1 MEGSQGGTG
10 GAGGAGGPPGQEDG
24 WRTSGG
30 GRRWG
35 GAGTGLS
42 QGQGWRTER
51 DGGFGRSKYGGERW
65 RRDEEGRGGLGGRG
79 GFSRQRSRN
88 EDHLPEWATD
98 TAAEG
103 GTFDMEGK
111 FRSEQQKNGLS
122 RGEDWGGSDQQRW
135 EDEEVDPEDTVAGR
149 EGGGAGPG
157 KHRLANN
164 GTCEREKEEEAAADC
179 STPSSWDTSGPPSDK
194 LEVVEDIKN
203 AVKQDNANHLET
215 LAGNL
220 VASLVDE
227 DEPLPDLSSKEQP
240 LVKPEQPPVVPSPPQ
255 AQPGFS
261 WSYLDPQGQVQGPF
275 QSEEMFEWYS
285 AGYFPPDL
293 MLRRSCDQRF
303 VSLTELMK
311 LYSRVPFT
319 PGPSPPPL
327 TDTQEEERLKQQ
339 QLQQQ
344 LIQQQLMMQQ
354 QMMAQQQQ
362 QQQQQHHQ
370 QQHHQQ
376 QQHHHHQ
383 QQQQQQHQQHHHQQQ
398 QMMGLPS
405 QHHNSEM
412 SKLFGGGPGQHQGLG
427 SLGLA
432 DMSRGFPD
440 PRLNMLAPSLSEPGP
455 DPLKQLLARSQAG
468 TAMPGL
474 GRSHPASHPQTDSR
488 DSISSIFGMSRGPPP
503 PPSSVTEPHINIP
516 FSQPAANNHNQ
527 PQANFDPIQ
536 SLLAQLH
543 GTSSQPPS
551 PQQSIWDLPPD
562 QDNNKQL
569 ADKPLTSI
577 WNPAEPP
584 ATSVHHHQPESAL
597 ELGGNKESHEPT
609 DNIEELEHSESNSQ
623 ELEADFSENDPTTF
637 VKPKANE
644 KKDKKSK
651 KAEEKRKA
659 KEKKAAEAAG
669 SGPYIPG
676 MSGTVR
682 PDEQIVAVGNIM
694 DLKEEE
700 KYREQQDASRRQREQ
715 MEALVK
721 LQEDQRI
728 KLEREEQI
736 RLQQEKLAKLAP
748 WAKKD
753 SSPVKEP
760 GQGLTLQ
767 EIQKLEAEREKRERQ
782 QREIQ
787 EARLREEQRRLEEDE
802 RARRAAKTINWATAA
817 TPTGGKVKS
826 LAEIQAE
833 EARVERERMER
844 EMAGRTVRAKD
855 GGNNSG
861 SGIWGSSGK
870 SGTTWAGKIAAN
882 TPAPPPG
889 GRSNGNPWA
898 AANGSPSS
906 AAVVAPAGFWDP
918 VLPDTPQQ
926 TKKMSGN
933 NVNNN
938 NNRNNKNQKKR
949 GEDEHRGKQQQKS
962 KNEFEEWCSKAL
974 QELQAQ
980 VDIPTFLGFL
990 MDIESPYEVR
1000 NNLLH

>member
-1 MEGSQGGTG
+1 
-10 GAGGAGGPPGQEDG
+10 
-24 WRTSGG
+24 
-30 GRRWG
+30 
-35 GAGTGLS
+35 
-42 QGQGWRTER
+42 
-51 DGGFGRSKYGGERW
+51 
-65 RRDEEGRGGLGGRG
+65 
-79 GFSRQRSRN
+79 
-88 EDHLPEWATD
+88 
-98 TAAEG
+98 
-103 GTFDMEGK
+103 MEGK

-122 RGEDWGGSDQQRW
+122 RGEDWGGSADQQRW
-135 EDEEVDPEDTVAGR
+135 EDEEVDPEDSLAAPGPGR
-149 EGGGAGPG
+149 EG
-157 KHRLANN
+157 KQRLPNN
-164 GTCEREKEEEAAADC
+164 GSCEREKEEEGGPDC
-179 STPSSWDTSGPPSDK
+179 STPSSWDNSGPPSDK
-194 LEVVEDIKN
+194 LEVVEDLKN
-203 AVKQDNANHLET
+203 AVKQDNTNHLET

-227 DEPLPDLSSKEQP
+227 DEPLPDLSSKEPP

-255 AQPGFS
+255 AQPGHS

-275 QSEEMFEWYS
+275 QSEEMLEWYS
-285 AGYFPPDL
+285 AGYFLPDL

-327 TDTQEEERLKQQ
+327 TDGQEEERLKQQ

-344 LIQQQLMMQQ
+344 MIQQQLMMQQ

-362 QQQQQHHQ
+362 QQ
-370 QQHHQQ
+370 
-376 QQHHHHQ
+376 HHHHQ
-383 QQQQQQHQQHHHQQQ
+383 QQQQQQQQHHLHHHQQQ
-398 QMMGLPS
+398 QQQHHQQHPQHQQQQQHQMMGLPPS

-440 PRLNMLAPSLSEPGP
+440 PRLNMLAPALSEPGP

-468 TAMPGL
+468 AAMPGL
-474 GRSHPASHPQTDSR
+474 GRSHPASHPQAESR
-488 DSISSIFGMSRGPPP
+488 ETMSSMFGMSRGPPP
-503 PPSSVTEPHINIP
+503 PPASVPEPHINIP
-516 FSQPAANNHNQ
+516 FSQPPANNHNQ

-577 WNPAEPP
+577 WNEPP
-584 ATSVHHHQPESAL
+584 ASSAHHHQPESPL
-597 ELGGNKESHEPT
+597 ELVANKETHEPT
-609 DNIEELEHSESNSQ
+609 ENIEELEHSESNSQ
-623 ELEADFSENDPTTF
+623 ELEADFSETDPTTF

-676 MSGTVR
+676 MSGAVR
-682 PDEQIVAVGNIM
+682 PEEQIVAVGNIM

-782 QREIQ
+782 QREVQ

-802 RARRAAKTINWATAA
+802 RAKRAAKTINWATAA

-844 EMAGRTVRAKD
+844 EMAGRTVRAKE
-855 GGNNSG
+855 GANNSG
-861 SGIWGSSGK
+861 SGIWGGSGK

-882 TPAPPPG
+882 TPPGPAPG

-949 GEDEHRGKQQQKS
+949 GEEEHRGKQQQKS

-974 QELQAQ
+974 QDLQAQ

-1000 NNLLH
+1000 T

>member
-1 MEGSQGGTG
+1 
-10 GAGGAGGPPGQEDG
+10 
-24 WRTSGG
+24 
-30 GRRWG
+30 
-35 GAGTGLS
+35 
-42 QGQGWRTER
+42 
-51 DGGFGRSKYGGERW
+51 
-65 RRDEEGRGGLGGRG
+65 
-79 GFSRQRSRN
+79 
-88 EDHLPEWATD
+88 
-98 TAAEG
+98 
-103 GTFDMEGK
+103 MEGK

-164 GTCEREKEEEAAADC
+164 GSCEREKEEEAAADC

-861 SGIWGSSGK
+861 SGIWGGSGK

-918 VLPDTPQQ
+918 VLPETPQQ

>member
-1 MEGSQGGTG
+1 
-10 GAGGAGGPPGQEDG
+10 
-24 WRTSGG
+24 
-30 GRRWG
+30 
-35 GAGTGLS
+35 
-42 QGQGWRTER
+42 
-51 DGGFGRSKYGGERW
+51 
-65 RRDEEGRGGLGGRG
+65 
-79 GFSRQRSRN
+79 
-88 EDHLPEWATD
+88 
-98 TAAEG
+98 
-103 GTFDMEGK
+103 
-111 FRSEQQKNGLS
+111 
-122 RGEDWGGSDQQRW
+122 
-135 EDEEVDPEDTVAGR
+135 
-149 EGGGAGPG
+149 
-157 KHRLANN
+157 
-164 GTCEREKEEEAAADC
+164 
-179 STPSSWDTSGPPSDK
+179 
-194 LEVVEDIKN
+194 
-203 AVKQDNANHLET
+203 
-215 LAGNL
+215 
-220 VASLVDE
+220 
-227 DEPLPDLSSKEQP
+227 
-240 LVKPEQPPVVPSPPQ
+240 
-255 AQPGFS
+255 
-261 WSYLDPQGQVQGPF
+261 
-275 QSEEMFEWYS
+275 
-285 AGYFPPDL
+285 
-293 MLRRSCDQRF
+293 
-303 VSLTELMK
+303 
-311 LYSRVPFT
+311 
-319 PGPSPPPL
+319 
-327 TDTQEEERLKQQ
+327 
-339 QLQQQ
+339 
-344 LIQQQLMMQQ
+344 
-354 QMMAQQQQ
+354 
-362 QQQQQHHQ
+362 
-370 QQHHQQ
+370 
-376 QQHHHHQ
+376 
-383 QQQQQQHQQHHHQQQ
+383 
-398 QMMGLPS
+398 
-405 QHHNSEM
+405 M

-861 SGIWGSSGK
+861 SGIWGGSGK

-889 GRSNGNPWA
+889 SWVVTGSGCAIDGNCVQSNNHPLQQPPTS
-898 AANGSPSS
+898 GSKF
-906 AAVVAPAGFWDP
+906 VF
-918 VLPDTPQQ
+918 
-926 TKKMSGN
+926 
-933 NVNNN
+933 
-938 NNRNNKNQKKR
+938 KR
-949 GEDEHRGKQQQKS
+949 K
-962 KNEFEEWCSKAL
+962 
-974 QELQAQ
+974 
-980 VDIPTFLGFL
+980 
-990 MDIESPYEVR
+990 
-1000 NNLLH
+1000 